1 MRSPPRDRQIRDA
14 LSEEMNFA
22 VVVASQ
28 AVKQFGESPLGAVAA
43 IEKWRDYGKTQVSG
57 TREEKFADVEKYRRA
72 ARRA

>member
-1 MRSPPRDRQIRDA
+1 
-14 LSEEMNFA
+14 
-22 VVVASQ
+22 
-28 AVKQFGESPLGAVAA
+28 VAA